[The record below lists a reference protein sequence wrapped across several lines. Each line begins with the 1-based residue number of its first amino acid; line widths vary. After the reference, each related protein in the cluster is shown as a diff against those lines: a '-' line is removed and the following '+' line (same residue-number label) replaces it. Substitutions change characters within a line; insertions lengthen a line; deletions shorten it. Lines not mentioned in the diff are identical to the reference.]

1 MVCAAVGEVAEIGV
15 EADGREEAEA
25 EAEAEVSFNKG
36 PSSKIFL
43 QKNI

>member
-25 EAEAEVSFNKG
+25 EAEVSFNKG

>member
-25 EAEAEVSFNKG
+25 EAEAEDGVN
-36 PSSKIFL
+36 PSTGYACIDC
-43 QKNI
+43 